1 MQRVLM
7 GLSLAALLVAP
18 GCAKPES
25 SGASAESTE
34 ISESEV
40 DAVLEEIPVPTEEE
54 AAAEANAE
62 IDASNADA
70 EFARLKA
77 EIEGDSDG

>member
-7 GLSLAALLVAP
+7 GLSLAALLGAP

-25 SGASAESTE
+25 GAQAESAE
-34 ISESEV
+34 ISEGEV
-40 DAVLEEIPVPTEEE
+40 DAVLEEVYVPTEEE
-54 AAAEANAE
+54 AAAEAAAE
-62 IDASNADA
+62 INESNADE